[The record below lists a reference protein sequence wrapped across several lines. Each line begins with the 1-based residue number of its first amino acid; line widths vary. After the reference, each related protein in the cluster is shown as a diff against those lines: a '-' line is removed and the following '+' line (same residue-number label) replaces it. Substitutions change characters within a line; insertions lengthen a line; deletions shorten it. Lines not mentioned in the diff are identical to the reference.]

1 MRTSFLCSA
10 LALLF
15 VAPAASAQS
24 YAPGA
29 KPSVDEEPAYV
40 ESPAPSRGGYGYA
53 PRSNDHTGVMVRLA
67 LGVGVGAIAQ
77 ATGDLDT
84 SYRGGAGLT
93 SIAIGGAVSPNFAL
107 GADFF
112 GFGLNDPE
120 VYIDDTRIGYAGS
133 NTTYR
138 MNAVGLNGTYY
149 VMPANVYLS
158 GSLGFGVNS
167 VTRYS
172 GYSRSYTTSRST
184 SDAGLAAAF
193 MVGKEWKASREWG
206 LGVAGQFMLAS
217 SKDSENANTRY
228 GNAAFGVLFS
238 ATYF

>member
-67 LGVGVGAIAQ
+67 LGVGAGAV
-77 ATGDLDT
+77 TEDWRGTDLKST
-84 SYRGGAGLT
+84 GGAFMH
-93 SIAIGGAVSPNFAL
+93 SVAVGGAVSPNLAL
-107 GADFF
+107 GADLF
-112 GFGLNDPE
+112 GFNMQEPRQE
-120 VYIDDTRIGYAGS
+120 WAGS
-133 NTTYR
+133 AYDTKNFGIRVSGIGFNVTNYF
-138 MNAVGLNGTYY
+138 
-149 VMPANVYLS
+149 MPANVYLS
-158 GSLGFGVNS
+158 GSLGLVKVMRSRWSSSGSTQS
-167 VTRYS
+167 VTS
-172 GYSRSYTTSRST
+172 EESSNGF
-184 SDAGLAAAF
+184 GLSL
-193 MVGKEWKASREWG
+193 MVGKEWMVSREWG
-206 LGVAGQFMLAS
+206 LGVAGQFVGASTKKTENGIDVDAS
-217 SKDSENANTRY
+217 SSAL
-228 GNAAFGVLFS
+228 GVLFS